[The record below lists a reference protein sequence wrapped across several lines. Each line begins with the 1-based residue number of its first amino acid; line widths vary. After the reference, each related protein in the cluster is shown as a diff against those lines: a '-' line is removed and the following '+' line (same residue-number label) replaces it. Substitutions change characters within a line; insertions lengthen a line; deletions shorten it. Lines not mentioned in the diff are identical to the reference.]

1 MGVPQADHARLDP
14 GGGALKPLDPRLI
27 RTASAARVL
36 LAAGSVVAVV
46 HTASIIAFCWF
57 AAQSIAG
64 VVDGVPVAQLG
75 GPIIATAV
83 SILVRALS
91 QALLDALAVQGAARV
106 KSQLRARVV
115 AAIDAGGSQLLG
127 TTSSARVA
135 TLLGQGLDALDGY
148 IGRYLPQLILTA
160 VATPIVVGVLLLA
173 DLATGITV
181 ILTLPIIPVFMVLI
195 GLSTRAVQRGQWQQL
210 GELAQGFLDVVQ
222 GLSTLMIFGRQ
233 HRQVARIAAVTDEY
247 RRRTMRV
254 LRLSFLSGFALE
266 LAASLSVAL
275 VAVSIGIRL
284 IEGEIALA
292 LGLFVLVLVP
302 EAYLPI
308 RQVGAQ
314 FHAASEGIAAA
325 DDVLALLEGD
335 VDVAAADA
343 RTISTGLSVAPRGTP
358 DASRDRSRGSA
369 RAGEPD
375 TPSRPALA
383 VHDLTVRRGDRVVID
398 RLTAEWMP
406 GTVLAV
412 TGPSGAGKSSLL
424 GALLGLVEHEGVVE
438 FDASPVSPAA
448 RIARVAWAGQRPDL
462 TGGTL
467 DEVVALGATMVDPA
481 RVSASLR
488 WAGADDVPRG
498 TVLGAAGDGLSGGQ
512 AQRVA
517 LARAHYRA
525 LDRDCRV
532 VLVDEPTS
540 ALDAASEQRVIAGLR
555 ELADDGRLVIVVTHR
570 RAVMAA
576 ADAVLTVEPVASPTA
591 VMSETAAR

>member
-1 MGVPQADHARLDP
+1 M
-14 GGGALKPLDPRLI
+14 
-27 RTASAARVL
+27 
-36 LAAGSVVAVV
+36 
-46 HTASIIAFCWF
+46 HTLSIIAFCWF

-64 VVDGVPVAQLG
+64 VVDGVAVAQLG
-75 GPIIATAV
+75 MPIIATAV
-83 SILVRALS
+83 SIVVRALT

-106 KSQLRARVV
+106 KSQLRARVI
-115 AAIDAGGSQLLG
+115 AAVDAGGSALLG
-127 TTSSARVA
+127 STSSARVA
-135 TLLGQGLDALDGY
+135 TLLGQGLDAMDGY

-160 VATPIVVGVLLLA
+160 VATPIVVGVLLFA

-181 ILTLPIIPVFMVLI
+181 ILTLPLIPVFMVLI
-195 GLSTRAVQRGQWQQL
+195 GLSTRAVQRQQWQLL
-210 GELAQGFLDVVQ
+210 GSLAQGFLEVVQ
-222 GLSTLMIFGRQ
+222 GLSTLMVFGRQ
-233 HRQVARIAAVTDEY
+233 HRQIDRIAAVTEEY

-284 IEGEIALA
+284 IDGEIALA

-302 EAYLPI
+302 EAYLPL

-314 FHAASEGIAAA
+314 FHAASEGIAAGQDALDLLDTAPASAPAAEA
-325 DDVLALLEGD
+325 DSGATRAESVALIAGASSQSIGP
-335 VDVAAADA
+335 VWGQP
-343 RTISTGLSVAPRGTP
+343 TGLA
-358 DASRDRSRGSA
+358 AIQDRSRPVVHASA
-369 RAGEPD
+369 STAPRPTVGVI
-375 TPSRPALA
+375 PALA
-383 VHDLTVRRGDRVVID
+383 VHDLTVRRGDRIVVD
-398 RLTAEWMP
+398 GLSGAWMP

-424 GALLGLVEHEGVVE
+424 GALLGLVEHDGVVE
-438 FDASPVSPAA
+438 LSGSPVPPAA
-448 RIARVAWAGQRPDL
+448 RAARIAWAGQRPEL
-462 TGGTL
+462 TGGPL
-467 DEVVALGATMVDPA
+467 DEVVALGSVAPDPE
-481 RVSASLR
+481 RVTTSLR
-488 WAGADDVPRG
+488 WAGVDDVPRG

-525 LDRDCRV
+525 ISRDCRI

-570 RAVMAA
+570 RAVMAS
-576 ADAVLTVEPVASPTA
+576 ADAVLVVSGTASSLAEGGPVAA
-591 VMSETAAR
+591 VALTTPKVAR

>member
-1 MGVPQADHARLDP
+1 M
-14 GGGALKPLDPRLI
+14 
-27 RTASAARVL
+27 
-36 LAAGSVVAVV
+36 
-46 HTASIIAFCWF
+46 
-57 AAQSIAG
+57 
-64 VVDGVPVAQLG
+64 PVAQLG

-83 SILVRALS
+83 SILVRALT
-91 QALLDALAVQGAARV
+91 QALLDALAVRGAARV
-106 KSQLRARVV
+106 KSQLRARVI
-115 AAIDAGGSQLLG
+115 AAVDAGGSRLLG

-160 VATPIVVGVLLLA
+160 VATPIIVGVLLLA
-173 DLATGITV
+173 DIATGITV

-195 GLSTRAVQRGQWQQL
+195 GLSTRAVQRRQWQQL
-210 GELAQGFLDVVQ
+210 GALAQGFLEVVQ
-222 GLSTLMIFGRQ
+222 GLSTLMVFGRQ
-233 HRQVARIAAVTDEY
+233 HRQVERIAAVTDEY

-284 IEGEIALA
+284 IDGDIALA

-325 DDVLALLEGD
+325 DDVLALLDGTGSPGP
-335 VDVAAADA
+335 APSADLPGA
-343 RTISTGLSVAPRGTP
+343 RTVSPGHPV
-358 DASRDRSRGSA
+358 
-369 RAGEPD
+369 
-375 TPSRPALA
+375 PALA
-383 VHDLTVRRGDRVVID
+383 VRELTVRRGDRVVVD
-398 RLTAEWMP
+398 RLTAAWMP
-406 GTVLAV
+406 GTLLAV

-438 FDASPVSPAA
+438 LDGFPAPPAA
-448 RIARVAWAGQRPDL
+448 RLARLAWAGQRPDL
-462 TGGTL
+462 TGGPL
-467 DEVVALGATMVDPA
+467 DEVVGLGATTIDPA
-481 RVSASLR
+481 RVTASLQ

-498 TVLGAAGDGLSGGQ
+498 TVLGAAGEGLSGGQ

-525 LDRDCRV
+525 IDRDCRV

-540 ALDAASEQRVIAGLR
+540 ALDAASEQRVIDGL
-555 ELADDGRLVIVVTHR
+555 LALAADGRLVIVVTHR

-576 ADAVLTVEPVASPTA
+576 ADVVLALEPSTV
-591 VMSETAAR
+591 AAAPSHRAGVR

>member
-1 MGVPQADHARLDP
+1 M
-14 GGGALKPLDPRLI
+14 
-27 RTASAARVL
+27 
-36 LAAGSVVAVV
+36 
-46 HTASIIAFCWF
+46 HTASIVAFCWF
-57 AAQSIAG
+57 AAQSIAS
-64 VVDGVPVAQLG
+64 VIDGVPVAQLG
-75 GPIIATAV
+75 APIIATAV

-91 QALLDALAVQGAARV
+91 QALLDALAVRGAARV

-115 AAIDAGGSQLLG
+115 AAIDAGGSALLG

-148 IGRYLPQLILTA
+148 IGKYLPQLILTA

-173 DLATGITV
+173 DPATGITV

-195 GLSTRAVQRGQWQQL
+195 GLSTRAVQRDQWQQL
-210 GELAQGFLDVVQ
+210 GALAQGFLEVVQ
-222 GLSTLMIFGRQ
+222 GLSTLMVFGRQ
-233 HRQVARIAAVTDEY
+233 HRQVERIAAITDEY

-284 IEGEIALA
+284 IDGDIALA

-325 DDVLALLEGD
+325 DDVLALLEG
-335 VDVAAADA
+335 
-343 RTISTGLSVAPRGTP
+343 AP
-358 DASRDRSRGSA
+358 SGSA
-369 RAGEPD
+369 PGTLAPLPSI
-375 TPSRPALA
+375 PSRPPRDPATSRVPALA
-383 VHDLTVRRGDRVVID
+383 VRELTVRRGDRVVID
-398 RLTAEWMP
+398 RMTAQWMP
-406 GTVLAV
+406 GTLLAV

-424 GALLGLVEHEGVVE
+424 GAVLGLVEHDGVIE
-438 FDASPVSPAA
+438 LGGSPVPPAA
-448 RIARVAWAGQRPDL
+448 RLARLAWAGQRPDL

-467 DEVVALGATMVDPA
+467 DEVVGLGATTIDPE
-481 RVSASLR
+481 RVTASLL
-488 WAGADDVPRG
+488 WAGADDIPRG

-525 LDRDCRV
+525 IERDCRV

-540 ALDAASEQRVIAGLR
+540 ALDAASEQRVVAGLR
-555 ELADDGRLVIVVTHR
+555 ALAAEGRLVIVVTHR

-576 ADAVLTVEPVASPTA
+576 ADTVLELAPQRVA
-591 VMSETAAR
+591 AASGAGGRA

>member
-1 MGVPQADHARLDP
+1 M
-14 GGGALKPLDPRLI
+14 
-27 RTASAARVL
+27 
-36 LAAGSVVAVV
+36 
-46 HTASIIAFCWF
+46 
-57 AAQSIAG
+57 
-64 VVDGVPVAQLG
+64 PVAQLG
-75 GPIIATAV
+75 APIIATAV
-83 SILVRALS
+83 SIVVRALS
-91 QALLDALAVQGAARV
+91 QALLDALAVRGAARV

-115 AAIDAGGSQLLG
+115 AAIDAGGSTLLG

-148 IGRYLPQLILTA
+148 VGKYLPQLILTA
-160 VATPIVVGVLLLA
+160 VATPIIVGVLLLA
-173 DLATGITV
+173 DVATGITV

-195 GLSTRAVQRGQWQQL
+195 GLSTRAVQRDQWQQL
-210 GELAQGFLDVVQ
+210 GALAQGFLEVVQ
-222 GLSTLMIFGRQ
+222 GLSTLMVFGRQ
-233 HRQVARIAAVTDEY
+233 HRQVERIAAITDEY

-284 IEGEIALA
+284 IDGEIALA

-314 FHAASEGIAAA
+314 FHAASEGITAA
-325 DDVLALLEGD
+325 DDVLTMLEG
-335 VDVAAADA
+335 APSA
-343 RTISTGLSVAPRGTP
+343 SAPRTLAAP
-358 DASRDRSRGSA
+358 PSI
-369 RAGEPD
+369 
-375 TPSRPALA
+375 PSRPLRDPATSRVPVPALA
-383 VHDLTVRRGDRVVID
+383 VRDLAVRRGDRVVID
-398 RLTAEWMP
+398 HLTAEWMP
-406 GTVLAV
+406 GTLLAV

-438 FDASPVSPAA
+438 LDGSPVPPAA
-448 RIARVAWAGQRPDL
+448 RIARLAWAGQRPEL
-462 TGGTL
+462 TGGAL
-467 DEVVALGATMVDPA
+467 DAVVALGAAEVDPA
-481 RVSASLR
+481 RVTASLH
-488 WAGADDVPRG
+488 WAGADDIPRG

-540 ALDAASEQRVIAGLR
+540 ALDAASEQRVVAGLR
-555 ELADDGRLVIVVTHR
+555 ALAAEGRLVIVVTHR

-576 ADAVLTVEPVASPTA
+576 ADAVLELAPRRVAASSGA
-591 VMSETAAR
+591 GGRA

>member
-1 MGVPQADHARLDP
+1 M
-14 GGGALKPLDPRLI
+14 
-27 RTASAARVL
+27 
-36 LAAGSVVAVV
+36 AVV
-46 HTASIIAFCWF
+46 HTLSIIAFCWF

-64 VVDGVPVAQLG
+64 VVDGVAVAQLG
-75 GPIIATAV
+75 MPIIATAV
-83 SILVRALS
+83 SIVVRALT

-106 KSQLRARVV
+106 KSQLRARVI
-115 AAIDAGGSQLLG
+115 AAVDAGGSALLG
-127 TTSSARVA
+127 STSSARVA
-135 TLLGQGLDALDGY
+135 TLLGQGLDAMDGY

-160 VATPIVVGVLLLA
+160 VATPIVVGVLLFA

-181 ILTLPIIPVFMVLI
+181 ILTLPLIPVFMVLI
-195 GLSTRAVQRGQWQQL
+195 GLSTRAVQRQQWQLL
-210 GELAQGFLDVVQ
+210 GSLAQGFLEVVQ
-222 GLSTLMIFGRQ
+222 GLSTLMVFGRQ
-233 HRQVARIAAVTDEY
+233 HRQIDRIAAVTEEY

-284 IEGEIALA
+284 IDGEIALA

-302 EAYLPI
+302 EAYLPL

-314 FHAASEGIAAA
+314 FHAASEGIAAGQDALDLLDTAPAPASASAPAAEA
-325 DDVLALLEGD
+325 DSGATRAESVALIAGASSQSIGP
-335 VDVAAADA
+335 VWGQP
-343 RTISTGLSVAPRGTP
+343 TGLA
-358 DASRDRSRGSA
+358 AIQDRSRPVVHASA
-369 RAGEPD
+369 STAPRPTVGVI
-375 TPSRPALA
+375 PALA
-383 VHDLTVRRGDRVVID
+383 VHDLTVRRGDRIVVD
-398 RLTAEWMP
+398 GLSGAWMP

-424 GALLGLVEHEGVVE
+424 GALLGLVEHDGVVE
-438 FDASPVSPAA
+438 LSGSPVPPAA
-448 RIARVAWAGQRPDL
+448 RAARIAWAGQRPEL
-462 TGGTL
+462 TGGPL
-467 DEVVALGATMVDPA
+467 DEVVALGSVAPDPE
-481 RVSASLR
+481 RVTTSLR
-488 WAGADDVPRG
+488 WAGVDDVPRG

-525 LDRDCRV
+525 ISRDCRI

-570 RAVMAA
+570 RAVMAS
-576 ADAVLTVEPVASPTA
+576 ADAVLVVSGTASGLAEAGPVAA
-591 VMSETAAR
+591 VALTTPKVAR